1 MLNRN
6 EKGRVS
12 GPSLSLEANPVP
24 TKSAIENG
32 AHRRLALTFAV
43 HDSSNAPLAHAF
55 YVNGLAVTRPIHL
68 GLGVIFS

>member
-6 EKGRVS
+6 EKGRIS
-12 GPSLSLEANPVP
+12 GPFLSLAGCNLVP

-55 YVNGLAVTRPIHL
+55 YVNGLAVTRLI
-68 GLGVIFS
+68 